1 MRNLSDIDISAAWEA
16 YSEDICM
23 QNRPTGVVTRTGAL
37 MADLLRRRGTGAAAL
52 RALIAAPEVVCAPG
66 VYDALSARLAEAGGA
81 KAIYMTGFGVAASRL
96 GRPDVGLLTMT
107 EMVSQA
113 AAIADAVDVPVIA
126 DADTGYG
133 NPINVIRTV
142 QEYERAGVAGIQLED
157 QEWPKK
163 CGHMADKTVIPAEE
177 MARKIEAAVAAR
189 ENPDTVIIART
200 DALAPIG
207 YDEAIRRAR
216 LYRDAGADIL
226 FVEAMRT
233 EEQMAEVRAD
243 LAGADLLFNWVEG
256 GKSPVPSVER
266 LEELGYALS
275 IYPISGLLSVARAL
289 QQTYASVPPVSSG
302 MQFAEFTDAI
312 GLDEILTLNA
322 RFA

>member
-1 MRNLSDIDISAAWEA
+1 
-16 YSEDICM
+16 
-23 QNRPTGVVTRTGAL
+23 
-37 MADLLRRRGTGAAAL
+37 MADLLRRRSTGAARL
-52 RALIAAPEVVCAPG
+52 RELIAGPELACAPG

-81 KAIYMTGFGVAASRL
+81 EVVYMTGFGVAAARL

-107 EMVSQA
+107 EMAAQA
-113 AAIADAVDVPVIA
+113 AAIASAVDVPLIA

-142 QEYERAGVAGIQLED
+142 QTYEQAGVAGIQLED
-157 QEWPKK
+157 QTWPKK
-163 CGHMADKTVIPAEE
+163 CGHMADKSVIPSDE

-200 DALAPIG
+200 DALAPVG
-207 YDEAIRRAR
+207 YDEAIRRSR
-216 LYRDAGADIL
+216 QYRDAGADVI
-226 FVEAMRT
+226 FVEALRS
-233 EEQMAEVRAD
+233 EEQMRQARAD
-243 LAGADLLFNWVEG
+243 LDGVDLLFNWVEG
-256 GKSPVPSVER
+256 GKSPTPSVATLR
-266 LEELGYALS
+266 DIGFALS
-275 IYPISGLLSVARAL
+275 IYPISGLLSATKAL
-289 QQTYASVPPVSSG
+289 QEAYASVPPVSSG